1 MFLLEKQIMRDEMS
15 FLSKYDLKKRIS
27 QLSLANIYANERKR
41 QMYLRVAMILHNV
54 GPFGINHKMN
64 GTSKTV

>member
-41 QMYLRVAMILHNV
+41 QMYLRVAMILQ
-54 GPFGINHKMN
+54 
-64 GTSKTV
+64 

>member
-41 QMYLRVAMILHNV
+41 ANV
-54 GPFGINHKMN
+54 PSCCHD
-64 GTSKTV
+64 TS